1 MAGLLPGSKSN
12 IEIKIA
18 TDDQIFKRLNKKINR
33 LDMAIGITPT
43 IQNQGDVI
51 KPDGTIARTDDDI
64 RIVQGI
70 PLRTPTGILEYKE
83 EEKDLNYPLKVP
95 LTVTKYDIESF
106 MDAVDTNF
114 SHYLSGYDEIPLHAP
129 DIQVLDGPK
138 LADEKEVQVVNIPS
152 EKEFEGP
159 TKDETFTTAE
169 EEFGE
174 DMKFMTEINTAGD
187 LTGVSGTIWVVW
199 RGFKYRIYNGQEE
212 NTITSNMIMTSHGN
226 APVQQNQAIAGLTN
240 TKDGRNL
247 EVILKDRDMSYDD
260 IEIVPHAEIAAIP
273 QISDLIQHM
282 GDDDFFDDDITWR
295 TASDGWEYNTN
306 EMVIKGEICGATEPI
321 MFKAGDIIKPS
332 TKTEPGHNIRV
343 FLPNQRN
350 RWTEF
355 HPFDTNKPAKRSQ
368 VYTPNGREVITKE
381 WENKLLRCYN
391 SGIEKGFFIICRGEM
406 RDTTSNVFSVYS
418 LKENLPFLSTEDGNN
433 WSGYHNNTYTV
444 MDWGEVK
451 RLGYPTDK
459 RLTKTS
465 RDPDATV
472 NLYEHGDYTGT
483 IKKFGVGTYKAPGD
497 FEHDTVSAIRV
508 PRGYRVHLHE
518 HGSLNGKTK
527 VLTGPWTDKLRDWWN
542 DNISSVK
549 VEHGPQDFT
558 AGGGRMDLN
567 SYKEYIGEGDY
578 YKKPHLADYNKLF
591 D

>member
-212 NTITSNMIMTSHGN
+212 NSITSNMIMTSRGN
-226 APVQQNQAIAGLTN
+226 GPVEQNQAIAGLTN

-260 IEIVPHAEIAAIP
+260 VEIVPHAEIAAIP
-273 QISDLIQHM
+273 QISDLTMHM
-282 GDDDFFDDDITWR
+282 GEDEFFDDDITWR
-295 TASDGWEYNTN
+295 SANDGWEYNTN
-306 EMVIKGEICGATEPI
+306 EMVIPGHICGATEPI

-332 TKTEPGHNIRV
+332 TKTESGHNIRV

-368 VYTPNGREVITKE
+368 IYTPNGREVLTKE

-391 SGIEKGFFIICRGEM
+391 SGISKGYFIICRGEM
-406 RDTTSNVFSVYS
+406 HYTTNNVFSVYS
-418 LKENLPFLSTEDGNN
+418 LKENLPFQNTEEGNN
-433 WSGYHNNTYTV
+433 WAGYHGNTYTI

-451 RLGYPTDK
+451 RLGYPNDK
-459 RLTKTS
+459 RLTKTA
-465 RDPDATV
+465 RDPDETV

-483 IKKFGVGTYKAPGD
+483 IKKFGVGTYKASAD
-497 FEHDTVSAIRV
+497 FEHDTISAIRV
-508 PRGYRVHLHE
+508 PRGYRVHIHE
-518 HGSLNGKTK
+518 HGSLNGKKKT
-527 VLTGPWTDKLRDWWN
+527 LTGPWTDKLRDWWN

-558 AGGGRMDLN
+558 AGGGKIDLS